1 MIHLFAICNIETG
14 IGHEILI
21 NKDINLK
28 VDPTLLWP
36 LVSALTAFSREF
48 AGEGKLR
55 SVHLADFQLVM
66 YNPKEKNTIPIAYIV
81 LQDIYDNV
89 GYTKAKIEAIDTK
102 LSVFLSSIVDS
113 NFSRLSIIP
122 AEEQRQIKEIIQ
134 FSQHFPSNL
143 SKQITTEINRF
154 EEKIMMGMRFLS
166 LYIAYLDE
174 GIIKS
179 FGLNDPNERA
189 IFQSFIPIIPSEKD
203 LWLEAMRTESDEP
216 DEMDREG
223 WIIKRIGENT
233 DFLLMCR
240 FFYNNDIKPY
250 LENLLNKIN
259 MQLYEGIK
267 DQLPPR
273 PF

>member
-14 IGHEILI
+14 IGHEIFL
-21 NKDINLK
+21 NEDIDLK

-55 SVHLADFQLVM
+55 SVHLANFQLVM
-66 YNPKEKNTIPIAYIV
+66 YNPKEENTIPIAYIV
-81 LQDIYDNV
+81 LQDIFDNV
-89 GYTKAKIEAIDTK
+89 GYTKAKIEAIDNI
-102 LSVFLSSIVDS
+102 LNVFLSSIVDS
-113 NFSRLSIIP
+113 NFSRLNVIP
-122 AEEQRQIKEIIQ
+122 LSEQTRIKEIIQ
-134 FSQHFPSNL
+134 FSQHFPSQL
-143 SKQITTEINRF
+143 SKHITTEINRF
-154 EEKIMMGMRFLS
+154 EAKNMMGMRFLS
-166 LYIAYLDE
+166 LYIADLDE
-174 GIIKS
+174 GIIRN

-203 LWLEAMRTESDEP
+203 LWLEAKRTETDESE
-216 DEMDREG
+216 EMDREG
-223 WIIKRIGENT
+223 WIIKRIGKNT

-250 LENLLNKIN
+250 LEALLNKIN
-259 MQLYEGIK
+259 SQLYEGIK
-267 DQLPPR
+267 DELPPR

>member
-1 MIHLFAICNIETG
+1 V
-14 IGHEILI
+14 
-21 NKDINLK
+21 NKHISLK
-28 VDPTLLWP
+28 ADPTLLWP

-55 SVHLADFQLVM
+55 SVHLANFQLVM
-66 YNPKEKNTIPIAYIV
+66 YNPKEEEKIPIAYIV
-81 LQDIYDNV
+81 LQDIFDNV
-89 GYTKAKIEAIDTK
+89 GYTKAKIDAIDNR
-102 LSVFLSSIVDS
+102 LSVFLSSIIDS

-122 AEEQRQIKEIIQ
+122 ASEQAQMKEIIQ
-134 FSQHFPSNL
+134 FSQHFPTHL
-143 SKQITTEINRF
+143 SKKITSEIKRF
-154 EEKIMMGMRFLS
+154 EKRNMMGMRFLS
-166 LYIAYLDE
+166 LYIADLDE

-179 FGLNDPNERA
+179 FGSNDPNERKV
-189 IFQSFIPIIPSEKD
+189 FESFIPIIPSEKD
-203 LWLEAMRTESDEP
+203 LWLEAERPEATES

-223 WIIKRIGENT
+223 WIIKRIGTST

-250 LENLLNKIN
+250 LETLLNKIN
-259 MQLYEGIK
+259 LQIYEGIK

>member
-1 MIHLFAICNIETG
+1 
-14 IGHEILI
+14 
-21 NKDINLK
+21 
-28 VDPTLLWP
+28 
-36 LVSALTAFSREF
+36 
-48 AGEGKLR
+48 
-55 SVHLADFQLVM
+55 
-66 YNPKEKNTIPIAYIV
+66 
-81 LQDIYDNV
+81 
-89 GYTKAKIEAIDTK
+89 
-102 LSVFLSSIVDS
+102 
-113 NFSRLSIIP
+113 
-122 AEEQRQIKEIIQ
+122 
-134 FSQHFPSNL
+134 
-143 SKQITTEINRF
+143 
-154 EEKIMMGMRFLS
+154 MMGMRFLS
-166 LYIAYLDE
+166 LYIADLDE